1 MARPK
6 RRDKSGVSEFKDPL
20 KNYDGPEYADEL
32 ERPLVES
39 AIEATRYQPVATL
52 PSDSTV
58 EQTMRAMAEQDVGCA
73 VIVDADGRLAGVF
86 SERDVLNRVAGRFEQ
101 IKDSPIST
109 VMTHSV
115 MTAYTAD
122 SPGKAMNLMA
132 IGGFRHVPIL
142 DVDDKVVGVLGPRR
156 VSEFLQVHIKP

>member
-6 RRDKSGVSEFKDPL
+6 RRDKSGVSEFRDPL

-32 ERPLVES
+32 ERTLAES
-39 AIEATRYQPVATL
+39 AIEEMRYQPVTTL
-52 PSDSTV
+52 PSDTTV
-58 EQTMRAMAEQDVGCA
+58 EQTMLAMAEQDVGSA
-73 VIVDADGRLAGVF
+73 VIVDAEGRLAGIF

-101 IKDSPIST
+101 IKDEPVST
-109 VMTHSV
+109 VMTRSV
-115 MTAYTAD
+115 MSAYTAD

-156 VSEFLQVHIKP
+156 VSEYLQAHLEA

>member
-6 RRDKSGVSEFKDPL
+6 RREKSGVSEFKDPL

-32 ERPLVES
+32 ERTIVES
-39 AIEATRYQPVATL
+39 AIDRMRYQPVETI
-52 PSDSTV
+52 PSDATV

-73 VIVDADGRLAGVF
+73 VIVDADGRLAGIF
-86 SERDVLNRVAGRFEQ
+86 SERDVLNRVASRFEQ
-101 IKDSPIST
+101 IKDAPITT
-109 VMTHSV
+109 VMTRSP
-115 MTAYTAD
+115 MAAYTSD
-122 SPGKAMNLMA
+122 STGKAMNLMA